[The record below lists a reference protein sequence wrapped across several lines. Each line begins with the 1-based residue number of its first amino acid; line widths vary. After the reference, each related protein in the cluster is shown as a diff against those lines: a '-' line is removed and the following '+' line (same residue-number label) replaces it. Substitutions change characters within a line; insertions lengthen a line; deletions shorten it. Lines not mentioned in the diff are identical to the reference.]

1 MTQDEKDLLLSLL
14 SKADKESS
22 LHIYDN
28 EDNLYSID
36 GFFIDSQICVKIKI
50 V

>member
-1 MTQDEKDLLLSLL
+1 MTQEEKDLLLSLL
-14 SKADKESS
+14 LQADEENE

-36 GFFIDSQICVKIKI
+36 WLFMDSQICIKIKI
-50 V
+50 D